1 MDTKPYKT
9 ECESPLDM
17 EPGVNEKQ
25 QVTAELNMSSYN
37 TCLAW
42 LGTWKELEGCLK
54 VGSLGHRDRSIRKR
68 PRGWKEFAY

>member
-37 TCLAW
+37 TCLA
-42 LGTWKELEGCLK
+42 
-54 VGSLGHRDRSIRKR
+54 
-68 PRGWKEFAY
+68 